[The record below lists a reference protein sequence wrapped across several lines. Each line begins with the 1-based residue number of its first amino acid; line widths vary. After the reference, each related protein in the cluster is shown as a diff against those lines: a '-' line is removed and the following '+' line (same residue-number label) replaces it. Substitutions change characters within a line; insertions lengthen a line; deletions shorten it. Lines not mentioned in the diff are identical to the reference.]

1 MMEPG
6 TLIKQDHRAVKALFR
21 KFERAQGHSEKQKLA
36 QQIIEELSV
45 HAAVEEQ
52 LLYPVLREGK
62 GKLEKQVLNALEEHH
77 AAKLVLAELD
87 GMEVGDE
94 RFDAK
99 MHVVREAVESHIEE
113 EETVLLPALS
123 KMLDREQ
130 RARVSEA
137 MVQLKQSAPNHPHP
151 SAPDTPPAGM
161 VASLIAKVTDVGKDL
176 IRKVTS
182 EDKAAGHKRMRRRAE
197 GAARKVAA
205 SKGSARVSTGG
216 STTPARPRKR
226 AATRRRRKR

>member
-6 TLIKQDHRAVKALFR
+6 TLIRQDHRAVKALFR
-21 KFERAQGHSEKQKLA
+21 KFERAKGDSEKQKLA

-52 LLYPVLREGK
+52 LLYPVLREAK
-62 GKLEKQVLNALEEHH
+62 NTLEKRVLNALEEHH

-87 GMEVGDE
+87 GMQVGDE

-113 EETVLLPALS
+113 EEAFLLPALP
-123 KMLDREQ
+123 KMLDRGQ
-130 RARVSEA
+130 RMRLSEA

-176 IRKVTS
+176 IRKVTA
-182 EDKAAGHKRMRRRAE
+182 EDKAEGHQRVRRRA
-197 GAARKVAA
+197 AATARKV
-205 SKGSARVSTGG
+205 SVRKSSPRR
-216 STTPARPRKR
+216 STTAARPRKR
-226 AATRRRRKR
+226 ATSSRRRRKR